1 MRYVVEIEQVITVPM
16 VVDASSE
23 REARALAAQVLQRT
37 TETDPEAVGDP
48 VAEAPCIR
56 SVRKLGG

>member
-1 MRYVVEIEQVITVPM
+1 M
-16 VVDASSE
+16 VVDAPSE
-23 REARALAAQVLQRT
+23 REARALATQALQST
-37 TETDPEAVGDP
+37 IETGPEAVGDP